1 MMLVPRKNLG
11 MSGFDDFFSDPF
23 FARSHREE
31 TLMRTDIKEKDGN
44 YMLTMDLPGYD
55 KKDIKAEL
63 NDGYLTISATKNE
76 NIDEKDKEGNYIRQ
90 ERFSGECSRSFY
102 VGSSIK
108 QEDIKAS
115 YNNGILNLTF
125 PKEETK
131 QMETKKYISIE

>member
-76 NIDEKDKEGNYIRQ
+76 NIHTVEYKLTLDSNPE
-90 ERFSGECSRSFY
+90 FT
-102 VGSSIK
+102 SSILAAFARAIYRMK
-108 QEDIKAS
+108 QE
-115 YNNGILNLTF
+115 GRTGCLTVF
-125 PKEETK
+125 DVPPAYLSTK
-131 QMETKKYISIE
+131 SGDELRHEML

>member
-23 FARSHREE
+23 FAHSRREE
-31 TLMRTDIKEKDGN
+31 ALMRTDIKEKDGN

-76 NIDEKDKEGNYIRQ
+76 NVDEKDSEGNYIRQ

-131 QMETKKYISIE
+131 QIETKKYISIE